1 MSINFE
7 LLKPSASMEVTR
19 IAGDLRKQGR
29 KVYPMSMGDTHF
41 PPPQSII
48 NRLNHLPAAYSHYT
62 NAEGIDELRSQIAQP
77 YEGFDATDVVL
88 VPGLKQG
95 LYYALAA
102 LQQKTLCVLEPAWLG
117 YEATAVLVNY
127 QSVSVNMYDSDWK
140 TKLQL
145 TTFDVIIIC
154 SPNNPDGHVLTHD
167 ALDAIITSCTKNQAW
182 IITDFIY
189 DKYLYK
195 GDIKSHKKLYSYP
208 RLIIGNGYSKSHAI
222 TGFRAGYLLCKDPN
236 VIKRIITMQ
245 QNLATCVPA
254 ISQYALLGAADA
266 NEEISQNA
274 SYYNSNKELI
284 LEFFPEWKPFEPKG
298 GFYFFI
304 DLSIYGILDGKTF
317 CENLLTQTGVALVPG
332 AAYGK
337 DFDSYVRLSFSI
349 DIDVLKEGLLTMK
362 NYLNENY

>member
-19 IAGDLRKQGR
+19 IAGELKKQGR
-29 KVYPMSMGDTHF
+29 KVYPLSAGDTHF
-41 PPPQSII
+41 PPPKSII
-48 NRLNHLPAAYSHYT
+48 NRLNQLPAAYSHYT
-62 NAEGIDELRSQIAQP
+62 NAEGIDELRTQIAHSHER
-77 YEGFDATDVVL
+77 YVAADVVL

-127 QSVSVNMYDSDWK
+127 QTVSVNMYDADWK
-140 TKLQL
+140 TKLQS
-145 TTFDVIIIC
+145 TAFDVIIIC
-154 SPNNPDGHVLTHD
+154 SPNNPDGNVLTYD
-167 ALDAIITSCTKNQAW
+167 TIDAIINASTKNQAW

-195 GDIKSHKKLYSYP
+195 GNIESHKQLLNYP
-208 RLIIGNGYSKSHAI
+208 RLIIGNGYSKSHAV
-222 TGFRAGYLLCKDPN
+222 TGFRAGYLLCKDAN

-254 ISQYALLGAADA
+254 ISQYTLLNADDA
-266 NEEISQNA
+266 NEEINHNVA
-274 SYYNSNKELI
+274 YYKANKELI
-284 LEFFPEWKPFEPKG
+284 LEIFPEWKPFEPQG

-304 DLSIYGILDGKTF
+304 DLSIYGIQDGKTF
-317 CENLLTQTGVALVPG
+317 CEKLLSHTGVALVPG

-337 DFDSYVRLSFSI
+337 GFDSYARLSFSI
-349 DIDVLKEGLLTMK
+349 DKDLLKEGLLAMK
-362 NYLNENY
+362 KYLNENY